1 MLGSLLSMASAA
13 LFGLNSASIRRGV
26 LTGTV
31 VQGVAISVTV
41 GIPIFLIAGVATNA
55 FDVILGMGSSLLL
68 MLALAGAIHF
78 GFARYCNYRSL
89 QAMGSNLTR
98 SFQQMSLL
106 LTLALALI
114 FLDESLTPL
123 RLFGILLIMSGPLFM
138 LKDRQRRSAAG
149 NNSTFDPDYRTG
161 ILFSLLSALG
171 FGVSPILIR
180 HSLEDSGVWGGVAGG
195 LIAYLGGG
203 AIIWL
208 AVLFTGKVRHVFTLD
223 RNTAKWFCLSGVF
236 VTVSQMLRFM
246 ALAVAPVSIV
256 SPIQQTSNIFQ
267 MLFAW
272 LINRQH
278 EAFGPWVIAGIIFS
292 MLGAICVSIS
302 LEPIL
307 NALDL
312 PPDLHRVLSWRWP

>member
-1 MLGSLLSMASAA
+1 MLGSLLSLASAA

-31 VQGVAISVTV
+31 VQGVAISIAV
-41 GIPIFLIAGVATNA
+41 GIPILLIAAVATSA
-55 FDVILGMGSSLLL
+55 FDVITGMHSDLLL
-68 MLALAGAIHF
+68 LLALAGAIHF

-98 SFQQMSLL
+98 SFQQLSLL
-106 LTLALALI
+106 LTLVLALI
-114 FLDESLTPL
+114 FLGESLTPL
-123 RLFGILLIMSGPLFM
+123 RLLGIVLIMSGPLFM
-138 LKDRQRRSAAG
+138 LKHRQHRAAAG
-149 NNSTFDPDYRTG
+149 NENEFNPDYKTG

-171 FGVSPILIR
+171 FGISPILIR
-180 HSLEDSGVWGGVAGG
+180 HSLLDTGVWGGIAGG

-203 AIIWL
+203 AVIWL
-208 AVLFTGKVRHVFTLD
+208 AVLITGKVRHVFALD

-256 SPIQQTSNIFQ
+256 APIQQTSNIFQ

-312 PPDLHRVLSWRWP
+312 PPDLHRILSWRWP